1 MKPSIE
7 TYEKWVEE
15 LKYSNEAL
23 QNELIKK
30 DAQLLK
36 KDLELTEAKHL
47 LNGVIRAI
55 EVEEALS
62 L

>member
-23 QNELIKK
+23 QRELIKK

-36 KDLELTEAKHL
+36 TQLELTEAKHL

-55 EVEEALS
+55 EVEEALA

>member
-1 MKPSIE
+1 MEDLIKYLQMRIDALE
-7 TYEKWVEE
+7 QE
-15 LKYSNEAL
+15 LA
-23 QNELIKK
+23 KK

-47 LNGVIRAI
+47 LNGIIRAI

>member
-1 MKPSIE
+1 MEDLINYQKMRI
-7 TYEKWVEE
+7 
-15 LKYSNEAL
+15 EAL
-23 QNELIKK
+23 ENELIKK

-36 KDLELTEAKHL
+36 TQLELTEAKHL
-47 LNGVIRAI
+47 LNGDIRVI

>member
-1 MKPSIE
+1 MKFSPDV
-7 TYEKWVEE
+7 YEKWIEE
-15 LKYSNEAL
+15 LKYSNNVL
-23 QNELIKK
+23 QNELAKK

-36 KDLELTEAKHL
+36 ANLELTEAKHL

>member
-1 MKPSIE
+1 MASEQTLLDHITWLEARIE
-7 TYEKWVEE
+7 AFE
-15 LKYSNEAL
+15 
-23 QNELIKK
+23 QELIKK

-36 KDLELTEAKHL
+36 ANLELKEAKHL
-47 LNGVIRAI
+47 LNGVIRVI

>member
-1 MKPSIE
+1 MEDLIKYQKMRIEAIE
-7 TYEKWVEE
+7 TE
-15 LKYSNEAL
+15 LA
-23 QNELIKK
+23 KK

-47 LNGVIRAI
+47 MNGIIRAI
-55 EVEEALS
+55 EVEEAMS

>member
-1 MKPSIE
+1 MKFSADV
-7 TYEKWVEE
+7 YEKWVEE
-15 LKYSNEAL
+15 LKHSNEAL

-36 KDLELTEAKHL
+36 IQLELTEAKHL

>member
-1 MKPSIE
+1 MKFSADV
-7 TYEKWVEE
+7 YEKWIEE
-15 LKYSNEAL
+15 LKYSNDTL
-23 QNELIKK
+23 KKELIKK

-47 LNGVIRAI
+47 LNGFIRAI

>member
-1 MKPSIE
+1 MEDLIKYQQMRIDALE
-7 TYEKWVEE
+7 QE
-15 LKYSNEAL
+15 LA
-23 QNELIKK
+23 KK

-36 KDLELTEAKHL
+36 ANLELTEAKHL

>member
-1 MKPSIE
+1 MEDLI
-7 TYEKWVEE
+7 TYQQMRI
-15 LKYSNEAL
+15 EAL
-23 QNELIKK
+23 ENELIKK

-36 KDLELTEAKHL
+36 KDLELTEARHL

-55 EVEEALS
+55 EVKEALS